1 MPKFF
6 LSLLLTALSATQAF
20 ALSAANSYYVFGG
33 NTSIEIGG
41 SLAACN
47 NPIGNGFTFIGTSD
61 VPQTFTDQYNYYI
74 ITNYD
79 NRTYTHLDDPNMK
92 AVYIDALEWSDGT
105 HLTGSWGS
113 SNTPNYANLTG
124 APDKKFLTLG
134 ASTAG
139 GCIQVPKPNNSTS
152 LRIISAVSTDVII
165 PTLKI
170 KDVTTNSFTVVR
182 PEAINATKYWLTV
195 ATDAAFTQTLT
206 GYDPKDI
213 TSNENSIV
221 SGLDQNT
228 QYYIRIVAADDSL
241 ANQNSSSIKTSLAKP
256 GIYYVYGAP
265 VPQSGQSRV
274 YELLG
279 EGSSKKSFSGNYQ
292 YYLITSG
299 QSSQLDCND
308 IPSMIFIDA
317 LKWSDGTYVGTTPA
331 SARVYDAAYAT
342 GAPDG
347 KYAVLGQYENAQSG
361 NFSCGGL
368 VVSRP
373 NDTITGLTVIP
384 YGTAAS
390 TITATTTL
398 LFDN

>member
-6 LSLLLTALSATQAF
+6 LFLLLTALSATQAF
-20 ALSAANSYYVFGG
+20 ALSATNSYYVFGG

-41 SLAACN
+41 SLASCL
-47 NPIGNGFTFIGTSD
+47 NPMGNGFTFIGTSD
-61 VPQTFTDQYNYYI
+61 VPQTFTEQYNYYV
-74 ITNYD
+74 ITNFD
-79 NRTYTHLDDPNMK
+79 NRTYTYLSDPNMK
-92 AVYIDALEWSDGT
+92 AVYIDALEWSDGAY
-105 HLTGSWGS
+105 LTGSWGS

-134 ASTAG
+134 SSTAG

-165 PTLKI
+165 PTLNI

-182 PEAINATKYWLTV
+182 PEAINATSYWLTV
-195 ATDAAFTQTLT
+195 ATDAAFTQTLA
-206 GYDPKDI
+206 GYNSKEI
-213 TSNENSIV
+213 TSNENSII

-228 QYYIRIVAADDSL
+228 QYYIRIVAADD
-241 ANQNSSSIKTSLAKP
+241 AFTNQGTYSIKTSLAKS

-265 VPQSGQSRV
+265 TPQSGQYPT
-274 YELLG
+274 YELIG
-279 EGSSKKSFSGNYQ
+279 EGSSQKSFSGNYQ
-292 YYLITSG
+292 YYKITSG
-299 QSSQLDCND
+299 QSAQLDCNE
-308 IPSMIFIDA
+308 IPSMVFIDA
-317 LKWSDGTYVGTTPA
+317 VKWSDGTYVGTTPA

-373 NDTITGLTVIP
+373 NDTITGLTVLP
-384 YGTAAS
+384 YGTAPSA
-390 TITATTTL
+390 ITATTTL
-398 LFDN
+398 LLDN